1 LSDVASEIFKK
12 YGALAIIVVF
22 IAACLIWGL
31 AHLAASPGTEVY
43 VLWGL
48 VKYTKPADIRTAIP
62 SNIPASQPQLKED
75 YLTNKTKQAPILPAL
90 AIEVQ
95 NGLTAKNYQK
105 AIQSLRST
113 RSLSDLNCCYWQA
126 IQVLRDSV
134 CLFSKFVRSSSVLNA
149 VYCLTVFISL
159 VLLMRIPAYLLNA
172 CSLLMFHAMHT
183 KSHSPFTAAHPRN

>member
-1 LSDVASEIFKK
+1 MTSQILVRLDKELKDKFQWLSGIERKSVNEKVRELMEKYVKEHSLEATMKNLWDEIGSSMKKKGYKEADVA
-12 YGALAIIVVF
+12 
-22 IAACLIWGL
+22 
-31 AHLAASPGTEVY
+31 
-43 VLWGL
+43 
-48 VKYTKPADIRTAIP
+48 
-62 SNIPASQPQLKED
+62 
-75 YLTNKTKQAPILPAL
+75 
-90 AIEVQ
+90 
-95 NGLTAKNYQK
+95 
-105 AIQSLRST
+105 